1 MREIDY
7 QIDNLESDEDF
18 VTIEKVACLAILLN
32 NKKIYHTYFSK
43 LSLENK
49 EEFNKFPI
57 NVLRK

>member
-1 MREIDY
+1 MNELIES
-7 QIDNLESDEDF
+7 LENDEDF
-18 VTIEKVACLAILLN
+18 VTIEKVVCLTILLN

-43 LSLENK
+43 LSSENK